1 MSLTK
6 LFNIIGQLESD
17 IIRDYWTIG
26 LTQPMYMYKKMANIN
41 DPDNYRGKLFT
52 VLSNARIINYQDKLQ
67 LIVEEQAGFRGDYS
81 TVDHIYLI

>member
-1 MSLTK
+1 
-6 LFNIIGQLESD
+6 
-17 IIRDYWTIG
+17 
-26 LTQPMYMYKKMANIN
+26 MANIN

-67 LIVEEQAGFRGDYS
+67 RIGEEQAGFRGDYS